1 MLNRLMLAA
10 AMLFALAVPA
20 QDTLFYK
27 NGTKETVLVEEIGE
41 KEIRYKS
48 LDNPDGPDYVIR
60 RNQVWRINY
69 KNGTSQTF
77 GKQATGASPVEFK
90 VIPAPAKRSNYIGL
104 NAADLVFGQLSFS
117 YERQFRRPQFTG
129 EATVS
134 SCVYSWRLSN
144 RGMDS
149 RMMAKYYSPN
159 KPLGFTCTGF
169 YYKKKL
175 QQVANLGFGAELG
188 GGLYYYKRYLAES
201 VNVNNPPE
209 YKLKTGSYF
218 TTSFVLNYKI
228 IPADNLFVNFTGVLG
243 AQYYYSQGYRPDI
256 ESLWVT
262 SYVRAGL
269 ALGYRF

>member
-1 MLNRLMLAA
+1 MLAA

-27 NGTKETVLVEEIGE
+27 NGARETVLIKEIGE

-48 LDNPDGPDYVIR
+48 PDNPDGPDYVIR
-60 RNQVWRINY
+60 KKQVWRINFY
-69 KNGTSQTF
+69 NGTSQTF
-77 GKQATGASPVEFK
+77 GKKQSRDSLSDFK
-90 VIPAPAKRSNYIGL
+90 VIPAPAKRSNYIGS
-104 NAADLVFGQLSFS
+104 NVTDLVFGQLMFS
-117 YERQFRRPQFTG
+117 YERQFRKPQFTG

-134 SCVYSWRLSN
+134 SCVYSWRFSN

-159 KPLGFTCTGF
+159 KPIGLTFTGF
-169 YYKKKL
+169 YYSKKL

-188 GGLYYYKRYLAES
+188 SGLFYYKRYLSET
-201 VNVNNPPE
+201 VNMTNPPAYE
-209 YKLKTGSYF
+209 LKTGSYF

-243 AQYYYSQGYRPDI
+243 AQYHYSQEGYLPGI
-256 ESLWVT
+256 ESLWV
-262 SYVRAGL
+262 SSCARAGL
-269 ALGYRF
+269 TLGYRF